1 MALLNDV
8 QKTVVTSLNQI
19 KQLRKAMMIGDS
31 VDIFMLVSVNQSYDQ
46 TNFNNQRKTGNF
58 TFQFLLVPLPST
70 NELPA
75 NSFGT
80 ILEHFETN
88 TIKEFKDNNVT
99 LFSYQFDNSELD
111 TDPTTGRQSL
121 SFSIN
126 IVATQKQ

>member
-8 QKTVVTSLNQI
+8 QKTVVKSLNNIQ
-19 KQLRKAMMIGDS
+19 QLRKAMMIGDTKDLFILIS
-31 VDIFMLVSVNQSYDQ
+31 STHFYDQ
-46 TNFNNQRKTGNF
+46 TNFNSQRKTGNF
-58 TFQFLLVPLPST
+58 TFQFLLVPLPTSNT
-70 NELPA
+70 LPA
-75 NSFGT
+75 DSFGT
-80 ILEHFETN
+80 ILEYFETN

-99 LFSYQFDNSELD
+99 LLSYQFDNGELD